1 MKINKSVEQG
11 VYVLLM
17 MALQKDHA
25 PVKSHV
31 LSQILGVSDSYL
43 KKILMKLAKAQ
54 LVVSSANKHGGY
66 RLARPITDVSL
77 ADVLMALDDDKA
89 ITFKHLSQAIFD
101 DKQHVKEGEDKILKA
116 LEAGQAAFYQEASKL
131 KLSELLHE
139 YVYESGVFDWEKRLD
154 EAD

>member
-43 KKILMKLAKAQ
+43 K
-54 LVVSSANKHGGY
+54 
-66 RLARPITDVSL
+66 R
-77 ADVLMALDDDKA
+77 
-89 ITFKHLSQAIFD
+89 F
-101 DKQHVKEGEDKILKA
+101 
-116 LEAGQAAFYQEASKL
+116 
-131 KLSELLHE
+131 
-139 YVYESGVFDWEKRLD
+139 
-154 EAD
+154 